1 MVSILF
7 LTKRKSLLTDTLL
20 LISIV
25 LCLCGANQIGL
36 LIRSGYASTLLTWSL
51 SGRGPWIEWKRLGR
65 YACVVIVRDGLDGV
79 ISALDECWIEWK
91 MIARYA
97 S

>member
-1 MVSILF
+1 MEEGWKICFVMVRDGF
-7 LTKRKSLLTDTLL
+7 DGT
-20 LISIV
+20 IV
-25 LCLCGANQIGL
+25 GL
-36 LIRSGYASTLLTWSL
+36 DEC
-51 SGRGPWIEWKRLGR
+51 WIEWKRVGR

>member
-1 MVSILF
+1 MDGMFVAL
-7 LTKRKSLLTDTLL
+7 DE
-20 LISIV
+20 
-25 LCLCGANQIGL
+25 C
-36 LIRSGYASTLLTWSL
+36 
-51 SGRGPWIEWKRLGR
+51 WIEWKRVGR